1 MHVAK
6 LVLLLLLAS
15 PALAADTA
23 LPIARPD
30 LAKLEHQLAR
40 SSARAVRSMRA
51 MGARSTAADAP
62 DPFAP
67 DRRSLA
73 EDGGFLLCAF
83 MSDATRCGS
92 ELSATTCAAESGCS
106 WSGTQCEIA
115 MDVETELEEQ
125 SEAAALM
132 LFGPLLVCGLS
143 DVTECPT
150 ETCVVYGDTC
160 SPNDAVIDAAF
171 SDPTVADLLKVV
183 LQCQAYRSEDS
194 CTAISG
200 CQWSEV
206 SAEDVADGSAPD
218 GADAGDMICS
228 ITESDSLYLTVVGE
242 HCVLDPITGVF
253 SPVASA
259 GVVDA
264 VDSALLGAALVAGF
278 AALA

>member
-6 LVLLLLLAS
+6 LVILLLLAS

-30 LAKLEHQLAR
+30 LAKLDHQLAR

-51 MGARSTAADAP
+51 MAARSTAADAP

-73 EDGGFLLCAF
+73 EDGGFLLCDL
-83 MSDATRCGS
+83 MNDAMRCGY

-106 WSGTQCEIA
+106 WSGTECESA
-115 MDVETELEEQ
+115 MDVQTEFEEQ
-125 SEAAALM
+125 WLAAAPM
-132 LFGPLLVCGLS
+132 LFVPLLACSVS
-143 DVTECPT
+143 DATACPT
-150 ETCVVYGDTC
+150 EFCVVYGNTC
-160 SPNDAVIDAAF
+160 SLNDAVIDAAV
-171 SDPTVADLLKVV
+171 SDPTVAEVLKVQ
-183 LQCQAYRSEDS
+183 LQCQAYGSEDS
-194 CTAISG
+194 CTAMSG

-206 SAEDVADGSAPD
+206 SAEDVADGSAN
-218 GADAGDMICS
+218 AGDMICG
-228 ITESDSLYLTVVGE
+228 ITESESLYLTVIGE
-242 HCVLDPITGVF
+242 HCVLDPITGAF